1 MMVRVLPVA
10 LTLMVAVSGC
20 VSDDQKLTTVS
31 PNPLGRA
38 GTVQGTT
45 VAHAPATEEVANRV
59 WKMGGKILSA
69 NPQIKLPVH
78 FQTIG
83 DPKPE
88 MFHIVQRD
96 GSQIF
101 ITQGLVNQCK
111 NDDQLA
117 ALLCQELGEIAS
129 EQAAQARSAREVASR
144 PPMLTPSVGN
154 DVGGR
159 FGPSDGSDQMIL
171 ARYEKDRRA
180 SQSSLPPP
188 IPPDKLAR
196 GYLQNAGFN
205 PKEYESATP
214 LLRAAR
220 QNNTW
225 EQQMTGKLGR

>member
-1 MMVRVLPVA
+1 MTIRVLPVA
-10 LTLMVAVSGC
+10 FMLVLGTSGC

-31 PNPLGRA
+31 TPPFGRA
-38 GTVQGTT
+38 GTAQSTK
-45 VAHAPATEEVANRV
+45 VAHAPATEEAANRV
-59 WKMGGKILSA
+59 WKLGGKIVAA

-96 GSQIF
+96 ASQVF

-129 EQAAQARSAREVASR
+129 EQDAQARSARAVSPR

-154 DVGGR
+154 DIGGR
-159 FGPSDGSDQMIL
+159 FGTADGSDQMIL
-171 ARYEKDRRA
+171 ARYEKDQRA
-180 SQSSLPPP
+180 SQPSLPPP
-188 IPPDKLAR
+188 MAPDKLAR
-196 GYLQNAGFN
+196 VYLQNAGFN
-205 PKEYESATP
+205 PKEFDAAAP

-220 QNNTW
+220 QNDTW

>member
-1 MMVRVLPVA
+1 MTVRVLPVA
-10 LTLMVAVSGC
+10 FTLVLGVSGC
-20 VSDDQKLTTVS
+20 LSDEQKLTTVS
-31 PNPLGRA
+31 SNPFGRA
-38 GTVQGTT
+38 GTVQGTK

-59 WKMGGKILSA
+59 WKLGDKIVAA

-88 MFHIVQRD
+88 LFHIVQRD
-96 GSQIF
+96 GSQVF

-129 EQAAQARSAREVASR
+129 EQAARSRSARTAEPR
-144 PPMLTPSVGN
+144 PPMMTPQIGN
-154 DVGGR
+154 DIGDASR
-159 FGPSDGSDQMIL
+159 TDQMIL
-171 ARYEKDRRA
+171 ARYEKERRQ
-180 SQSSLPPP
+180 SESSLPPP
-188 IPPDKLAR
+188 VASDKLAR

-205 PKEYESATP
+205 PKEFDAAAP

-225 EQQMTGKLGR
+225 EEQMTGKLGH

>member
-1 MMVRVLPVA
+1 MTVRVLPVA
-10 LTLMVAVSGC
+10 FTLVLAASGC

-31 PNPLGRA
+31 TSPFGRA
-38 GTVQGTT
+38 GTAQASK

-59 WKMGGKILSA
+59 WKLGGKIVAA

-88 MFHIVQRD
+88 IFHIVQRE
-96 GSQIF
+96 GSQVF

-129 EQAAQARSAREVASR
+129 EQAAQARSARVVATR
-144 PPMLTPSVGN
+144 PPLLTPHVGN
-154 DVGGR
+154 DNGGT
-159 FGPSDGSDQMIL
+159 FGPADGTDQIIL
-171 ARYEKDRRA
+171 AHYEKERRE
-180 SQSSLPPP
+180 SQQALPAPP
-188 IPPDKLAR
+188 APDKLAR
-196 GYLQNAGFN
+196 VYLQNAGFN
-205 PKEYESATP
+205 PKEFDAAAP

-220 QNNTW
+220 QNDTW